1 MTAEKAATERTTD
14 HWAWLELHPVE
25 PPQCDSESPLR
36 LGCGLVRDQR
46 LRPRHLCWRLEETA
60 GLFPRVELPCPREPC
75 VVPTWLFVTP
85 QATGSSPLPLGVSQA
100 EPASAFLP
108 GSCSI
113 PHYLSWGLK
122 VEWDHLGLRRKQD
135 RGLDWRAK
143 D

>member
-1 MTAEKAATERTTD
+1 MTPSHLEGKKSPQLNLEG
-14 HWAWLELHPVE
+14 WAVVL
-25 PPQCDSESPLR
+25 S
-36 LGCGLVRDQR
+36 GTRD
-46 LRPRHLCWRLEETA
+46 RPRDLCWRLEETA
-60 GLFPRVELPCPREPC
+60 GLFPRVELPRPREPC
-75 VVPTWLFVTP
+75 LVPTWLFVTP
-85 QATGSSPLPLGVSQA
+85 QVTGSIPLPLGVSQA

-122 VEWDHLGLRRKQD
+122 VEWGHLGLRKKQD